1 MDTITFCL
9 HLQCSCAALTAV
21 NPLLWRLLGMIS
33 LARCLLQAGDVL
45 LLDTGSQFLINHK
58 SDRNFALVA
67 EVANSQPPRFE
78 RVVIALVCAVGA
90 IILYIAEVTDLFT
103 SAAAA
108 SAIMLLTGCLSGA
121 AARNSVKW
129 DIIVTIAAAFGLSNA
144 LESTGMW
151 C

>member
-1 MDTITFCL
+1 
-9 HLQCSCAALTAV
+9 
-21 NPLLWRLLGMIS
+21 MIS